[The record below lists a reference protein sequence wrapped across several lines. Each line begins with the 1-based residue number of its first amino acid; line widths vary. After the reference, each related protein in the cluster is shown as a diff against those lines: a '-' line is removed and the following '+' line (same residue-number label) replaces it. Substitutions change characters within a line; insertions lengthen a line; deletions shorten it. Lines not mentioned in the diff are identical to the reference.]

1 MKQLD
6 VGYFCIIPT
15 LWAKKPEN
23 TGYFVLIIETNYE
36 LPASK
41 PLYLR
46 AFRGSKKW
54 MIAEKCRQFV
64 HYLYTTPT
72 PIFLQNR

>member
-1 MKQLD
+1 M
-6 VGYFCIIPT
+6 F
-15 LWAKKPEN
+15 
-23 TGYFVLIIETNYE
+23 IIETNYE
-36 LPASK
+36 LPTSK